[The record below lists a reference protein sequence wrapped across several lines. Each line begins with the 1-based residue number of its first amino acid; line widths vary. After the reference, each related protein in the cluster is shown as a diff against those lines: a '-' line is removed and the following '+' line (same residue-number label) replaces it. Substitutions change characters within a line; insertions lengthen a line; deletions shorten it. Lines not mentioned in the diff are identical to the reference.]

1 MKNIAVIGA
10 GISGLSTAFVL
21 INQGYRVTVL
31 AKAFTPNTTS
41 NKAAAFRF
49 PYHVR
54 GDARAIIWTKKSYQF
69 YKQLAADNN
78 SGISFIKLVKGIKAG
93 VTDDDS
99 WIQFMPLN
107 TCKKLS
113 VNELPSGYSKGF

>member
-54 GDARAIIWTKKSYQF
+54 GDARAIIWAKKVINF
-69 YKQLAADNN
+69 TNN
-78 SGISFIKLVKGIKAG
+78 
-93 VTDDDS
+93 
-99 WIQFMPLN
+99 
-107 TCKKLS
+107 
-113 VNELPSGYSKGF
+113 